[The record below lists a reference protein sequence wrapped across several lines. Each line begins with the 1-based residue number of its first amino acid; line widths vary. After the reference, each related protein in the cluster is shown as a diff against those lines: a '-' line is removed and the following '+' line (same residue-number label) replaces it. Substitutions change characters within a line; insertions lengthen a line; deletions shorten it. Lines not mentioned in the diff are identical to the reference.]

1 MATIMKTSM
10 RDQVYEVI
18 KDKIFKEEYG
28 FGDTINI
35 TALSKEL
42 GVSNTPIREALS
54 RLEVEGL
61 VQSTLSTKVEV
72 ISLNEKIFSEIALS
86 FFVQIFGA
94 YGLCRAQGRTG
105 RLVEL
110 MDAALQEQRAALA
123 AGDYAAFV
131 DKAIAFDRTPV
142 VATGNDKMLRIYD
155 NLASMLYLLT
165 RYNHQQTENSRE
177 ENLAQ
182 HEAIYQAVI
191 KDDLLEVEKRLY
203 NHFNKHY

>member
-1 MATIMKTSM
+1 MAMITKTSM
-10 RDQVYEVI
+10 KDQVYEVI
-18 KDKIFKEEYG
+18 KDKIFKQEYD

-35 TALSKEL
+35 TSLSKEL

-61 VQSTLSTKVEV
+61 VTSTLSTKVEV

-94 YGLCRAQGRTG
+94 YGLCRAQGRTEH
-105 RLVEL
+105 LIKL

-131 DKAIAFDRTPV
+131 EKAIAFDRTPV
-142 VATGNDKMLRIYD
+142 VATGNDKMLSIYD

-165 RYNHQQTENSRE
+165 RYNHQQTENSRQ

-182 HEAIYQAVI
+182 HEAIYNAII
-191 KDDLLEVEKRLY
+191 KDDLQEIEHLMY
-203 NHFNKHY
+203 IHFNKHY

>member
-1 MATIMKTSM
+1 MAIITKTSM
-10 RDQVYEVI
+10 KDQVYEVI
-18 KDKIFKEEYG
+18 KDKIFKQEYD

-72 ISLNEKIFSEIALS
+72 INLNEKIFSEIALS
-86 FFVQIFGA
+86 FFVQVYGA
-94 YGLCRAQGRTG
+94 YGLCHAQGRMD

-110 MDAALQEQRAALA
+110 MESALQEQRAALE
-123 AGDYAAFV
+123 AGDYVSFV
-131 DKAIAFDRTPV
+131 DKAITFDRTFV
-142 VATGNDKMLRIYD
+142 VATGNDKMLSIYD

-165 RYNHQQTENSRE
+165 RYNHQQTEDSRA

-182 HEAIYQAVI
+182 HEAIYQAAV
-191 KDDLLEVEKRLY
+191 KDDPAEVERLMY
-203 NHFNKHY
+203 VHFNKHY